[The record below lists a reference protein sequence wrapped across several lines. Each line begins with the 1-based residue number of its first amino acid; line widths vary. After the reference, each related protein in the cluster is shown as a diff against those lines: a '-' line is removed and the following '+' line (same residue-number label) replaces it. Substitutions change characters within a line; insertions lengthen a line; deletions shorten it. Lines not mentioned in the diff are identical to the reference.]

1 MYPPSYPPLQ
11 LEDAHLRN
19 EISGALE
26 ACGPV
31 ELTLLAVALL
41 PMERLE
47 ALVER
52 VVGETREGVQH
63 QVGGWLCIV
72 GIGP

>member
-1 MYPPSYPPLQ
+1 MYPLSYPPLQ
-11 LEDAHLRN
+11 LEDAHLCN

-26 ACGPV
+26 SCGPV

-63 QVGGWLCIV
+63 QVGGWLSV